1 MPPPVHQQG
10 QLDCLC
16 GLYAI
21 ANGIAQATSKLEPS
35 PSFKPRRLFQ
45 TLLKVLDRVHLLSD
59 VMCEGMATR
68 EHNLCLRNAQAYL
81 RKHHQLSLM
90 IKRPWWGKARVNLNL
105 AFERVRHHLEQSGTT
120 AILQFETARYA
131 HYTVIV
137 DVVDG
142 FLVLADSEGRKQR
155 AIASMRY
162 RDKNWLQ
169 KPKAMHVVSS
179 SLVLLTVKPSRLAA
193 TSSKDNVIQK

>member
-1 MPPPVHQQG
+1 MPPAVHQQG

-21 ANGIAQATSKLEPS
+21 ANGIAQATSKLVPS
-35 PSFKPRRLFQ
+35 PSFKPRRLFK
-45 TLLKVLDRVHLLSD
+45 TLLKDLDRVHLLSD
-59 VMCEGMATR
+59 IMCEGMATR
-68 EHNLCLRNAQAYL
+68 EYNMCLKTAHAYL
-81 RKHHQLSLM
+81 RKHHHLTLI

-105 AFERVRHHLEQSGTT
+105 AFEKVRRHLEQSGTT
-120 AILQFETARYA
+120 AILQFETARCA
-131 HYTVIV
+131 HYTVII

-142 FLVLADSEGRKQR
+142 LLVLADSEGRKQR

-162 RDKNWLQ
+162 RHDNWLQ

-193 TSSKDNVIQK
+193 TNSKDSVIQ